1 MIVGGDGSQLEP
13 TLGELAALHER
24 MKTRGY
30 QDFTTAVLTT
40 GLAEVGRS
48 KAAASLLATY
58 LEHERREAVPPP
70 PALMR
75 IARRLGVG
83 IGEVPDVLTRNYEAT
98 F

>member
-1 MIVGGDGSQLEP
+1 MIVAGDGSQLEP
-13 TLGELAALHER
+13 TLGELAALHDR
-24 MKTRGY
+24 MKARGY

-48 KAAASLLATY
+48 RAAASLLATY
-58 LEHERREAVPPP
+58 FRYERREAVPPP
-70 PALMR
+70 PALVR

-83 IGEVPDVLTRNYEAT
+83 AGEVLDVPTRNYEAT